1 MLIDRISYISIHLVF
16 VILAFAISASVARFI
31 IPHILMI
38 SFRKKLFDIPDE
50 RKLHKR
56 AIPVWEELP
65 FFLLSYFPVVL
76 SWLFVR
82 LLGIVFH

>member
-50 RKLHKR
+50 RKLHQASHPPSGR
-56 AIPVWEELP
+56 SCLFSYYLI
-65 FFLLSYFPVVL
+65 FLLCC
-76 SWLFVR
+76 
-82 LLGIVFH
+82 LGFLYAYWV